1 MDIKQTKTGFAN
13 LPDEK
18 KEIAVKVQMPKVLR
32 GSLTK
37 QIC

>member
-1 MDIKQTKTGFAN
+1 MMKMLIKKTGFAN

-18 KEIAVKVQMPKVLR
+18 KEFAVKVQMPEVLR

-37 QIC
+37 G

>member
-18 KEIAVKVQMPKVLR
+18 KEFVGKAQMPEVLR

-37 QIC
+37 G